1 MYNSL
6 KAGIA
11 GVAIIAGSASLA
23 QANTIE
29 QTCADFN
36 NYEKSITACD
46 KIINSQK
53 YNKKRKA
60 NALVNKC
67 AALGKREKYD
77 ELIFTCEKAIKI
89 NPNIRI
95 ANYNIGWAYA
105 KKNDRIKA
113 VLFYKR
119 ELETNPNYKSALNE
133 LCYQSLN
140 LNHYIEA
147 LGYCKKSILLDSE
160 QKIPFYNLA
169 VTYKELGYFKAAV
182 DSFDSFIKLTR
193 AKNKDDLDSY
203 EASNEVAALEKKLE
217 DFKTDIE
224 GEWSTGIITHAD
236 WKSCLADQPGARTQE
251 KLEACER
258 IILRPKWVKPEDGGW
273 SNTGRLTELL
283 TARAEARADLKQH
296 DLALLDYDFLLNVN
310 PKSPEVLIGRAASHE
325 GLGNLRSAAKDV
337 KAALLLLPST
347 DPLQSRLREQ
357 LENLEYKIRISTK
370 SVQKKKRE
378 ALKKNASTS
387 RANTRKKK
395 KKNSARRK
403 SQTPRRL
410 KTYEDAYAYCRK
422 RYGRGNVQTVRKKNG
437 KYICHLHAYS
447 PNE

>member
-1 MYNSL
+1 M
-6 KAGIA
+6 
-11 GVAIIAGSASLA
+11 
-23 QANTIE
+23 
-29 QTCADFN
+29 
-36 NYEKSITACD
+36 
-46 KIINSQK
+46 
-53 YNKKRKA
+53 
-60 NALVNKC
+60 
-67 AALGKREKYD
+67 
-77 ELIFTCEKAIKI
+77 
-89 NPNIRI
+89 
-95 ANYNIGWAYA
+95 
-105 KKNDRIKA
+105 
-113 VLFYKR
+113 
-119 ELETNPNYKSALNE
+119 
-133 LCYQSLN
+133 
-140 LNHYIEA
+140 
-147 LGYCKKSILLDSE
+147 
-160 QKIPFYNLA
+160 
-169 VTYKELGYFKAAV
+169 
-182 DSFDSFIKLTR
+182 
-193 AKNKDDLDSY
+193 
-203 EASNEVAALEKKLE
+203 
-217 DFKTDIE
+217 
-224 GEWSTGIITHAD
+224 
-236 WKSCLADQPGARTQE
+236 
-251 KLEACER
+251 
-258 IILRPKWVKPEDGGW
+258 KPEDGGW
-273 SNTGRLTELL
+273 SNTGRLTEIL

-387 RANTRKKK
+387 RAKTRKK